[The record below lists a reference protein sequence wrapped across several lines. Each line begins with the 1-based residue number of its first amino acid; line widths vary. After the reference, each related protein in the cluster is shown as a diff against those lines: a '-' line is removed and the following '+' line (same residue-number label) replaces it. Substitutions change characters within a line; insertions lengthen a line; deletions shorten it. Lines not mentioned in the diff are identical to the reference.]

1 MNNQSPVSESLEALR
16 HRRDELRDRLAA
28 IRRDLASGLDD
39 DLEEQAIQLE
49 NQETL
54 LEIARVA
61 DEALQEVEQAIAR
74 ATRGE

>member
-1 MNNQSPVSESLEALR
+1 MNNQSPASESLEALR